1 MLNPRNQSL
10 EVQAREKEGHF
21 PEGQNGNRIEKK
33 DEKRNAALK
42 GKMVL
47 VRISEPHVIW
57 EKVPKCAV
65 RAGALALIIATEEF
79 LFVANAADKYCVA
92 EIPVVVIKA
101 KDADALL
108 APGTI
113 QLYANKQHQ
122 NRLFGKLLS
131 QGTWMQ

>member
-1 MLNPRNQSL
+1 
-10 EVQAREKEGHF
+10 
-21 PEGQNGNRIEKK
+21 
-33 DEKRNAALK
+33 
-42 GKMVL
+42 MVL